1 MTILV
6 FGVGLAACST
16 TRPRAP
22 SGHDESVDLII
33 GWDKAVHTTGSLT
46 VTQQAMTFEFT
57 KPGGSRCSASLP
69 GSETVGTATCADGT
83 AAKVKVYWR
92 DGNYIGEVDTGDRPI
107 APVIR
112 SLAPANDFAFPAV
125 DRQGKPMG
133 TVTLTSKRLRRNI
146 SAK

>member
-1 MTILV
+1 MTILLL
-6 FGVGLAACST
+6 GVGLAACST

-22 SGHDESVDLII
+22 SSRDESVDLII
-33 GWDKAVHTTGSLT
+33 GWDETVHTTGSLT
-46 VTQQAMTFEFT
+46 VTQQATTFEFT

-69 GSETVGTATCADGT
+69 GKTTVGTAICADGT
-83 AAKVKVYWR
+83 AAKVKVFWR
-92 DGNYIGEVDTGDRPI
+92 GGNYTGEVDTGDRPV

-133 TVTLTSKRLRRNI
+133 MVTLTSKRLRRNI